1 MNCEIIAVGSEIT
14 TGDVTNTN
22 AAFLSGELTSLGVE
36 VTCQTAVDDNPAHIV
51 EALRAAVSRSHIIIF
66 TGGLGPTQ
74 DDLTKETVFRAVGLP
89 LEINADSKRRIE
101 NYFAAKGV
109 PCPQSNMKQAMFPKS
124 AVIFEN
130 KSGTADGCAVKSGSQ
145 CLILLPGPPGEL
157 VPMFDEVKSF
167 LAEDFLGIKT
177 YVKNI
182 KAFGMGES
190 EIAEKIAGIIDRKTP
205 TVATYIEDG
214 GDVRI
219 KVSALGTD
227 YDEIKSLCDKTAG
240 EVMDLLGSAVYN
252 DRGLHRQDVV
262 VESLRARHLKI
273 STAESCTAGLLSKM
287 LTDVSGSSS
296 VFEYGISAYANRIK
310 NERLGVSEQ
319 LLERVGAVSAEVAEA
334 MAKGAKKEGEAD
346 LGLGITGLAGPE
358 GGTEQKPVGLVFICL
373 YDGEKFF
380 TKRLNLPE
388 NKGRDEI
395 RLRSAMEALN
405 MVRLYLERNGDFLLT
420 GKKDNDVFSVRENF
434 SKAPDPFA
442 VQKPE
447 QKFVKKE
454 PVPVSKANTAPA
466 KKKKK
471 KKGGAKEIFRR
482 IVMFISA
489 TVFLCSALYIGDY
502 VYQGIKNKQ
511 EIDRLNGLYSG
522 NGMLDE
528 NGVNTSFYQLL
539 EQNPDTVGWINVPNT
554 QVHNPVVKT
563 SDNDKYLTTNFE
575 GEKSKYGTVFADM
588 NNVFE
593 KGPVTSTN
601 TILYAHHMKD
611 GQMFGELK
619 KYRDLDF
626 YKENP
631 VISFTT
637 IYSPTTTRWKVF
649 SVFIINT
656 HRDDDNGNLF
666 NYMRTEFS
674 GESDFEEFIQNCY
687 QRSIITTPVQDVTM
701 SDKLLTLSTC
711 VYDFDDARL
720 VVVARQVRDGES
732 ESVDTSS
739 AIINPDPV
747 YPQVYRNRYGAGR
760 TTVEYSV
767 SPAAYEVYKKAAAAA
782 DTDRLTAYI
791 KKSLV
796 F

>member
-1 MNCEIIAVGSEIT
+1 
-14 TGDVTNTN
+14 
-22 AAFLSGELTSLGVE
+22 
-36 VTCQTAVDDNPAHIV
+36 
-51 EALRAAVSRSHIIIF
+51 
-66 TGGLGPTQ
+66 
-74 DDLTKETVFRAVGLP
+74 
-89 LEINADSKRRIE
+89 
-101 NYFAAKGV
+101 
-109 PCPQSNMKQAMFPKS
+109 MKQAMFPKS

-252 DRGLHRQDVV
+252 DRGLHLQDVV

-310 NERLGVSEQ
+310 NEKLGVSEQ

>member
-1 MNCEIIAVGSEIT
+1 M
-14 TGDVTNTN
+14 
-22 AAFLSGELTSLGVE
+22 
-36 VTCQTAVDDNPAHIV
+36 
-51 EALRAAVSRSHIIIF
+51 
-66 TGGLGPTQ
+66 
-74 DDLTKETVFRAVGLP
+74 
-89 LEINADSKRRIE
+89 
-101 NYFAAKGV
+101 
-109 PCPQSNMKQAMFPKS
+109 
-124 AVIFEN
+124 
-130 KSGTADGCAVKSGSQ
+130 
-145 CLILLPGPPGEL
+145 
-157 VPMFDEVKSF
+157 
-167 LAEDFLGIKT
+167 
-177 YVKNI
+177 
-182 KAFGMGES
+182 
-190 EIAEKIAGIIDRKTP
+190 
-205 TVATYIEDG
+205 
-214 GDVRI
+214 RI

-252 DRGLHRQDVV
+252 DRGLHLQDVV

-310 NERLGVSEQ
+310 NEKLGVSEQ

>member
-1 MNCEIIAVGSEIT
+1 
-14 TGDVTNTN
+14 
-22 AAFLSGELTSLGVE
+22 
-36 VTCQTAVDDNPAHIV
+36 
-51 EALRAAVSRSHIIIF
+51 
-66 TGGLGPTQ
+66 
-74 DDLTKETVFRAVGLP
+74 
-89 LEINADSKRRIE
+89 
-101 NYFAAKGV
+101 
-109 PCPQSNMKQAMFPKS
+109 
-124 AVIFEN
+124 
-130 KSGTADGCAVKSGSQ
+130 
-145 CLILLPGPPGEL
+145 
-157 VPMFDEVKSF
+157 MFDEVKSF

-240 EVMDLLGSAVYN
+240 EVIDLLGSAVYN
-252 DRGLHRQDVV
+252 DRGLHLQDVV

-310 NERLGVSEQ
+310 NEKLGVSEQ